1 MYYIFEN
8 GHDMCVRDISVNVA
22 LKEHCKITTHVK
34 HVLDSNKPATVVLIV
49 TDPLHNSYSTA
60 LTRIS

>member
-22 LKEHCKITTHVK
+22 LKEHRKITPYIK
-34 HVLDSNKPATVVLIV
+34 HFLNSNKPATAVLII